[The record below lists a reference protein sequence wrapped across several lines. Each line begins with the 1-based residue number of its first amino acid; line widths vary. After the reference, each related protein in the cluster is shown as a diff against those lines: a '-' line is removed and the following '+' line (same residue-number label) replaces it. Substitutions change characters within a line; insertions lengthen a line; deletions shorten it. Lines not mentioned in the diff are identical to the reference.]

1 MLTRRH
7 IRVKVMQGLY
17 ALTQTKDESLEKQQ
31 KFLKVSMKNM
41 SNLYLLLLSLF
52 IELQERAAK
61 QLELESKKYIA
72 SKADV
77 DPQKDKFTNNLVLKQ
92 LKENESIV
100 GEIAKRKLNTWYLN
114 EEYVKILFKDIIS
127 SELYQSY
134 LSTSAGNYEE
144 DLAFVISIFKE
155 IIAPNEKMYDFLE
168 DDTITWADDMPIVN
182 TYLLKQ
188 LKKMDATQSGGDFLK
203 GLEIHEED
211 LDFASDLLSKT
222 ALKDSLLSDEIQGK
236 TPKWDKD
243 RIADIDAILLKM
255 AICELLHFPSIPVRV
270 TINEYLEIS
279 KEYSTPK
286 SSIFINGIL
295 DNLSKEYKDGGRLVK
310 VGRGL
315 L

>member
-17 ALTQTKDESLEKQQ
+17 ALSQTKEESLEKQQ
-31 KFLKVSMKNM
+31 KFLKVSIKNM
-41 SNLYLLLLSLF
+41 SNLYLLLLSLL
-52 IELQERAAK
+52 IELQARATK

-72 SKADV
+72 SEADA
-77 DPQKDKFTNNLVLKQ
+77 DPQKEKFSNNLVLKQ
-92 LKENESIV
+92 LVENKFV
-100 GEIAKRKLNTWYLN
+100 TQEIANRKLNTWYLN
-114 EEYVKILFKDIIS
+114 EEYVKIVFKEIIS
-127 SELYQSY
+127 SEAYATY
-134 LSTSAGNYEE
+134 LKTPGGNYQE
-144 DLAFVISIFKE
+144 DLAFVIKIFKE

-188 LKKMDATQSGGDFLK
+188 LKKMDQNQLEADFLK
-203 GLEIHEED
+203 GLEIQEDD
-211 LDFASDLLSKT
+211 LDFAANLLAKT
-222 ALKDSLLSDEIQGK
+222 ALKDSVLTEEIQAK

-243 RIADIDAILLKM
+243 RIAEIDAILLKM

-295 DNLSKEYKDGGRLVK
+295 DTLSKDYKDSGRLEK

>member
-17 ALTQTKDESLEKQQ
+17 ALTQTKEESLEKQK
-31 KFLKVSMKNM
+31 KFLHFSMEKM
-41 SNLYLLLLSLF
+41 SSLYLLLLSLF
-52 IELQERAAK
+52 IELQAHASS
-61 QLELESKKYIA
+61 QLELASKKYLA
-72 SKADV
+72 SAADTS
-77 DPQKDKFTNNLVLKQ
+77 PQKAKFSNNLVLLQIKDNPAI
-92 LKENESIV
+92 LEV
-100 GEIAKRKLNTWYLN
+100 IAKRKLNTWYLN
-114 EEYVKILFKDIIS
+114 EEYVKIIFREILA
-127 SELYQSY
+127 SEAYETY
-134 LSTSAGNYEE
+134 LSTPEGNYKE
-144 DLAFVISIFKE
+144 DLDFIIKIFRE

-168 DDTITWADDMPIVN
+168 DDTLTWADDMPIVN

-188 LKKMDATQSGGDFLK
+188 LKRLTPKQTGTAFLN
-203 GLEIHEED
+203 GLEIHEDDQE
-211 LDFASDLLSKT
+211 FAQELLSKT
-222 ALKDSLLSDEIQGK
+222 ALKDPLLSKEIEGK

-243 RIADIDAILLKM
+243 RIADVDAVLLKM

-270 TINEYLEIS
+270 TINEYLEIA

-295 DNLSKEYKDGGRLVK
+295 DNLSKEYKDTGKLLK